1 MEKSYKGGT
10 SLSSMLLILFI
21 TLKLTGVI
29 DWSWWWVLAPFW
41 VPLSLAVLL
50 LTVAKL
56 MKQEGKDSIPSILTS
71 NNSRRE
77 NRLYRLLNA
86 LKQEANHE

>member
-29 DWSWWWVLAPFW
+29 NWSWWWVLAPFW
-41 VPLSLAVLL
+41 IPLSLAVLL

-56 MKQEGKDSIPSILTS
+56 MK
-71 NNSRRE
+71 
-77 NRLYRLLNA
+77 
-86 LKQEANHE
+86 

>member
-1 MEKSYKGGT
+1 MEKSYNGGT

-41 VPLSLAVLL
+41 IPLSLAVLL

-56 MKQEGKDSIPSILTS
+56 MK
-71 NNSRRE
+71 
-77 NRLYRLLNA
+77 
-86 LKQEANHE
+86 

>member
-1 MEKSYKGGT
+1 MEKSSKGGT

-29 DWSWWWVLAPFW
+29 NWSWWWVLAPFW
-41 VPLSLAVLL
+41 IPLSLAVLL

-56 MKQEGKDSIPSILTS
+56 MK
-71 NNSRRE
+71 
-77 NRLYRLLNA
+77 
-86 LKQEANHE
+86 